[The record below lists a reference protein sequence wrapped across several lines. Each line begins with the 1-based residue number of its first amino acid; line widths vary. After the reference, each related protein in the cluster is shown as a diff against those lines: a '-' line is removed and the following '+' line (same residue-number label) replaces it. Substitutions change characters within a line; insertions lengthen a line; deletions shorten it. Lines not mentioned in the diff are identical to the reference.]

1 VGSVLKSP
9 AITVATFAS
18 LSSMRS
24 PFQRCRNNNARTI
37 LGRLLVAQ
45 KDDHW
50 ARFNMFTEY
59 VVSGSCADLIKVAM
73 VKVASLLPE
82 DVRMVATV
90 HDELVFEAPIETA
103 GFCRALV
110 EEKMRE
116 AFVEMFG
123 DTVPVEVG
131 AKVCSNW
138 GEKIVGPDL
147 GAWHRAQLSRHG
159 LHCRKRFAKFAAQVS
174 THFFML
180 SYDSGRQT
188 PGAASSTAKP
198 SIARLRA

>member
-1 VGSVLKSP
+1 
-9 AITVATFAS
+9 
-18 LSSMRS
+18 MRS

-90 HDELVFEAPIETA
+90 HDELVFDAPIETA
-103 GFCRALV
+103 EFCRTLV

>member
-1 VGSVLKSP
+1 VLKSP
-9 AITVATFAS
+9 AITVATFAFPFEYA
-18 LSSMRS
+18 LSISAMS
-24 PFQRCRNNNARTI
+24 QQQRAHDSREIARGAERRP
-37 LGRLLVAQ
+37 LGEIQHVYRI
-45 KDDHW
+45 
-50 ARFNMFTEY
+50 RRERP
-59 VVSGSCADLIKVAM
+59 CADLIKVAM

-90 HDELVFEAPIETA
+90 HDELVFDAPIETDE
-103 GFCRALV
+103 FCRTLV